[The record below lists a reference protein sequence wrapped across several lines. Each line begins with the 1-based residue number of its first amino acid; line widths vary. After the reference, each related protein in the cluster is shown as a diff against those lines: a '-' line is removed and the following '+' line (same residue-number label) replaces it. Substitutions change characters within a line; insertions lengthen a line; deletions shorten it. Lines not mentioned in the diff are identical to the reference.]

1 MTQKDKVL
9 RHLEHYGTIT
19 PLDAFRDYA
28 IMRLSAIIF
37 NLRDEGYNIKSDTEK
52 STNRFGEPCKYARYT
67 LQRQYQQVQLF

>member
-37 NLRDEGYNIKSDTEK
+37 NLRDEGYIIKSDIEK
-52 STNRFGEPCKYARYT
+52 SVNRFNEPCRYAKYTMQKEHKQA
-67 LQRQYQQVQLF
+67 QLF